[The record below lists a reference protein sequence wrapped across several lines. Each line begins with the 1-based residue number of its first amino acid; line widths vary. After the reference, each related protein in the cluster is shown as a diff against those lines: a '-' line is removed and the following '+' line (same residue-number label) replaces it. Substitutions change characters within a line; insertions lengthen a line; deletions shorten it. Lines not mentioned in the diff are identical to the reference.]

1 MLIKF
6 VILFTVAG
14 AKLHIFL
21 HITKLKVKK
30 MVFAAE
36 NRRLYG
42 GFGGRKFPI
51 AGIKK
56 FPNVPEIKIERSKIK
71 N

>member
-1 MLIKF
+1 
-6 VILFTVAG
+6 
-14 AKLHIFL
+14 
-21 HITKLKVKK
+21 

-71 N
+71 KRTFDFSETNAQKKISAGL